1 MELIFE
7 ALGIAASLCTNIS
20 FIPQILKIRK
30 LRSAEEFSMLFLG
43 ILLSG
48 VVLWFFYGVLI
59 DSLAVKVAN
68 AVAFVEVLVIIISKL
83 KYERSHGK

>member
-1 MELIFE
+1 
-7 ALGIAASLCTNIS
+7 
-20 FIPQILKIRK
+20 LKIRK